1 MDKHDEY
8 RGVSGLILV
17 QLRPQPLEAN
27 QHGDFA
33 LFQRP
38 ACAVLRWTTF
48 SAGRRFTLGF
58 HWYGHQVHDGG
69 TLSLCPGD
77 RQYPWNGACPGPC
90 VTDPAKTA
98 TNVRKTLAR
107 RRETICRWL
116 LTASV
121 GLHLCHAALCPR
133 RVLACQLN
141 QAAPFEFLWQSW
153 KVRSL
158 VDPRMPAQFAH
169 ILVIRITS

>member
-1 MDKHDEY
+1 MNRHTLKAYRTDY
-8 RGVSGLILV
+8 RPPMRGVSSGSILV
-17 QLRPQPLEAN
+17 QLRLQPLEAN

-38 ACAVLRWTTF
+38 ASAVLRWTTF

-58 HWYGHQVHDGG
+58 QWYGHQVHDGG

-90 VTDPAKTA
+90 VTDPAQTA
-98 TNVRKTLAR
+98 THVRKTLAR
-107 RRETICRWL
+107 RRETIFRWL

-121 GLHLCHAALCPR
+121 GLHI
-133 RVLACQLN
+133 CQ
-141 QAAPFEFLWQSW
+141 
-153 KVRSL
+153 R
-158 VDPRMPAQFAH
+158 FAH
-169 ILVIRITS
+169 DESLPVS